1 MLRDFAVKFPGLR
14 FARMQEIAASH
25 QGPIA
30 GWSSAMEVRG
40 VRNLTLAV
48 ALVATRAS

>member
-1 MLRDFAVKFPGLR
+1 ML
-14 FARMQEIAASH
+14 EIASSH
-25 QGPIA
+25 QRSIA

-40 VRNLTLAV
+40 VMILTLAV